1 MSDVDIAAVAA
12 PVVLHEGRYRL
23 YEKPDG
29 SLRIQY
35 RRDDK
40 DEDDFVELPG
50 AMIRLAKMASEGNMS
65 FPQFLKEAARLRHGD
80 LCQHG
85 ITRANKGIGRPNGI

>member
-1 MSDVDIAAVAA
+1 MSGGNEGQSSVTDTEITNIVA
-12 PVVLHEGRYRL
+12 PVILHEGRYRL
-23 YEKPDG
+23 YENPDG

-65 FPQFLKEAARLRHGD
+65 FPQFIKEAARLR
-80 LCQHG
+80 
-85 ITRANKGIGRPNGI
+85 NGG